1 MNSRKPD
8 RLEAAR
14 LEKLQKIKDL
24 GLDPW
29 GQRFDGH
36 IPICEARERCPEE
49 PGTDGETV
57 RVAGRI
63 MLRNNRGKLKFYHVQ
78 DFSGRIQL
86 MVSRRDLS
94 DQQWELIGAL
104 DLGDLIGIDGAL
116 RVSQTGEKTIFAE
129 KLTMLCKSLAQ
140 PPEKF
145 HGAKDVEML
154 LRHRSIDLIYND
166 GVLDRMLK
174 RTRIIQSIRQTLTS
188 ERFVEVETPVL
199 HAVAGGAAARP
210 FITEHNTLGIE
221 LFMRIAL
228 ELHLKRLLV
237 GGVER
242 VFEIGRVFR
251 NEGIDATHN
260 PEFTMIEIY
269 QAYGDYRSMMDLT
282 EKIVVDAAEMLGEG
296 MVLPWGEQQIDF
308 TPPWPRKTY
317 AELFR
322 EHAGCEMNDT
332 AAVAQIAGK
341 LEIDT
346 DGVHPDVIINKVFE
360 ETVEDA
366 LQGPLFVIDYP
377 ASLCP
382 LTKRK
387 ADDPEIAERFELF
400 IDGMELA
407 NAYTELN
414 DPLLQDELFRTQLDG
429 LDADDSM
436 AKLDTDFLEALKIGM
451 PPAGGLGIGVD
462 RLVMLLTNSRSIRDV
477 IFFPLLRPE
486 SGTGSSSGD
495 KSPEVTKTNSTE

>member
-29 GQRFDGH
+29 GQRFDDH
-36 IPICEARERCPEE
+36 IPISEARERCPGE

-174 RTRIIQSIRQTLTS
+174 RTRS
-188 ERFVEVETPVL
+188 
-199 HAVAGGAAARP
+199 
-210 FITEHNTLGIE
+210 
-221 LFMRIAL
+221 
-228 ELHLKRLLV
+228 
-237 GGVER
+237 
-242 VFEIGRVFR
+242 
-251 NEGIDATHN
+251 
-260 PEFTMIEIY
+260 
-269 QAYGDYRSMMDLT
+269 
-282 EKIVVDAAEMLGEG
+282 
-296 MVLPWGEQQIDF
+296 
-308 TPPWPRKTY
+308 
-317 AELFR
+317 
-322 EHAGCEMNDT
+322 
-332 AAVAQIAGK
+332 
-341 LEIDT
+341 
-346 DGVHPDVIINKVFE
+346 
-360 ETVEDA
+360 
-366 LQGPLFVIDYP
+366 
-377 ASLCP
+377 
-382 LTKRK
+382 
-387 ADDPEIAERFELF
+387 
-400 IDGMELA
+400 
-407 NAYTELN
+407 
-414 DPLLQDELFRTQLDG
+414 
-429 LDADDSM
+429 
-436 AKLDTDFLEALKIGM
+436 
-451 PPAGGLGIGVD
+451 
-462 RLVMLLTNSRSIRDV
+462 
-477 IFFPLLRPE
+477 
-486 SGTGSSSGD
+486 
-495 KSPEVTKTNSTE
+495 